1 MRNNETNSHSSRR
14 ISLAS
19 APSVAIFLNQVIPV
33 SCGELHRH
41 RTWPCIVFAV
51 MAFNYSSC
59 IHCGRVWSPK
69 DRLSSEW
76 HRVRDWECQRWL
88 CYRCANRLWRQAHT
102 LINCSQEI
110 EVRLQER
117 EFFCDVQA
125 LLAQHKE
132 TNSSCSMSAEATS
145 GATSTHSSCS
155 MSEGATSGA
164 SSQRAEDEDVH
175 MENNKDL
182 DNPHLD
188 MEL

>member
-1 MRNNETNSHSSRR
+1 M
-14 ISLAS
+14 
-19 APSVAIFLNQVIPV
+19 
-33 SCGELHRH
+33 
-41 RTWPCIVFAV
+41 
-51 MAFNYSSC
+51 
-59 IHCGRVWSPK
+59 
-69 DRLSSEW
+69 
-76 HRVRDWECQRWL
+76 
-88 CYRCANRLWRQAHT
+88 
-102 LINCSQEI
+102 
-110 EVRLQER
+110 RLQER

-132 TNSSCSMSAEATS
+132 TNSACSMSAEATS